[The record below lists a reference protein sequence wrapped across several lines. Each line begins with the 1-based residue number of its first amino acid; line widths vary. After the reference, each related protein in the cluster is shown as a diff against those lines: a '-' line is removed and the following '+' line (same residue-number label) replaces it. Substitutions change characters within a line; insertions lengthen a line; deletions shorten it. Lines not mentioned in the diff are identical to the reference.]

1 MGDGIHKV
9 LLYFNESERAF
20 TVTARMD
27 RARLPGVDEQM
38 SEPGWF
44 RELVADRLDKEAAE
58 ARKAKVRAE
67 WEGRGFTYR
76 TRSPLS

>member
-9 LLYFNESERAF
+9 VLYINESEQAF
-20 TVTARMD
+20 TITARMD

-38 SEPGWF
+38 SEPGWT
-44 RELVADRLDKEAAE
+44 RELVADRLEKEEAKDRKAQVRADWE
-58 ARKAKVRAE
+58 ARGYR
-67 WEGRGFTYR
+67 YR